1 VKPSTGRHG
10 SEAPSTKDGELGLV
24 EAEPF
29 LIGPETSKRK
39 TEGFARTGGRVR
51 ETWVVRDTT
60 ISARDAR
67 SMMEKRSGAT
77 GVASTDT

>member
-29 LIGPETSKRK
+29 LIGPETGATEK
-39 TEGFARTGGRVR
+39 EGFA
-51 ETWVVRDTT
+51 
-60 ISARDAR
+60 
-67 SMMEKRSGAT
+67 
-77 GVASTDT
+77 